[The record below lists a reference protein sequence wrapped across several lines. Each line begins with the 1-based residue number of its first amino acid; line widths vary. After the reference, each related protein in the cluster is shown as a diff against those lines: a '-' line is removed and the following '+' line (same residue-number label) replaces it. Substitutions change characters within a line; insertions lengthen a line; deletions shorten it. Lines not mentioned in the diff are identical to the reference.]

1 MRLRR
6 FRRMVLGVFMMAVRK
21 MSVMRAGF
29 VIAVADMRGG
39 FAMMFG
45 GVFVMFGGLLVMI
58 DGVFGV
64 RHVRLLFSP
73 ASCGRR

>member
-1 MRLRR
+1 
-6 FRRMVLGVFMMAVRK
+6 
-21 MSVMRAGF
+21 

-45 GVFVMFGGLLVMI
+45 GVFVMLGGLLVMI
-58 DGVFGV
+58 DGVLGV
-64 RHVRLLFSP
+64 RHLRLLCSP